1 MTAAFV
7 LTRMTWPEVKVALET
22 VRLAI
27 IATGSCEQH
36 GPNMT
41 LETDAAICYAI
52 GERLAERL
60 YPRALLA
67 PVLPLGVSP
76 HHMSFPGTITLRP
89 ETYDAVLYDTVAS
102 LKRHGI
108 SHFLL
113 VNGHGGNM
121 ASLDV
126 ASLKMRQELNVNIA
140 FMFYM
145 QLAAD
150 VIRSGA
156 QTTLYGHACEVE
168 ASVGLYVAPHTVRQE
183 RVVGEVHPYAH
194 AHTDIKAAY
203 RVGYPFLFEE
213 FTGNGALGD
222 ARLATV
228 DFGQQIVETA
238 IERTLEFLKTFVP
251 SDEGTI

>member
-1 MTAAFV
+1 MSQAYV
-7 LTRMTWPEVKVALET
+7 LAQMTWPEVKAALET

-27 IATGSCEQH
+27 VPTGSCEQH

-52 GERLAERL
+52 GERLAVRL
-60 YPRALLA
+60 YPRAVLTPA
-67 PVLPLGVSP
+67 LPLGVSP
-76 HHMSFPGTITLRP
+76 HHMSFPGTISLRP
-89 ETYDAVLYDTVAS
+89 ETYDAMLYDTVAS
-102 LKRHGI
+102 LKSHGI
-108 SHFLL
+108 NHFLL

-126 ASLKMRQELNVNIA
+126 ISLKIRRELNVSVA

-150 VIRSGA
+150 VIRAGA
-156 QTTLYGHACEVE
+156 KTTLYGHACEVE
-168 ASVGLYVAPHTVRQE
+168 ASVGLYLAPQTVRAE
-183 RVVGEVHPYAH
+183 RVAGEVHAYAH

-203 RVGYPFLFEE
+203 RVGYPFLFKE

-228 DFGQQIVETA
+228 EFGQQIVETA
-238 IERTLEFLKTFVP
+238 IERTLEFLQTFM
-251 SDEGTI
+251 EAE

>member
-1 MTAAFV
+1 MTSAFI
-7 LTRMTWPEVKVALET
+7 LAHMTWPEVKAAMGT

-52 GERLAERL
+52 GERLAARL

-76 HHMSFPGTITLRP
+76 HHMSFPGTITLRA
-89 ETYDAVLYDTVAS
+89 ETYDAMLHDTVAS
-102 LKRHGI
+102 LKSHGI
-108 SHFLL
+108 HHYLL

-126 ASLKMRQELNVNIA
+126 ASLKMRRELDVNVA
-140 FMFYM
+140 VMFYM

-150 VIRSGA
+150 VMRAGA
-156 QTTLYGHACEVE
+156 KTTVYGHACEVE
-168 ASVGLYVAPHTVRQE
+168 ASVGLYIAPHTVKAE
-183 RVVGEVHPYAH
+183 RVEGDIHPYAH
-194 AHTDIKAAY
+194 AHTDNKAAY
-203 RVGYPFLFEE
+203 RLGYPFLFEE
-213 FTGNGALGD
+213 LTGNGALGD

-228 DFGQQIVETA
+228 EFGQKIVETA
-238 IERTLEFLKTFVP
+238 IERTLEFLKTFMP
-251 SDEGTI
+251 SD